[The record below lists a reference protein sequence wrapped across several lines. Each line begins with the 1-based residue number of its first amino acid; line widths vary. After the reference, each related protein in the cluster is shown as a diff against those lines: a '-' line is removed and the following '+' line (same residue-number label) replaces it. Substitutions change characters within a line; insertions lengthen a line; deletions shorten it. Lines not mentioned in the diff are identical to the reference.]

1 MTPFN
6 VVYGCD
12 PHPLLKYEAGS
23 SRVIVVD
30 AQLRDRD
37 ELLEEI
43 RERLL
48 LSQDTKKANADKK
61 CCVKE
66 FLTALILLLTPW

>member
-23 SRVIVVD
+23 SHVIVVD